1 MSQLSLLEIR
11 DDKNFCFNDHVWWYG
26 QKIKKLNVENNTAN
40 ADDKKKISNKK
51 AKIMV
56 KLNKINEIT
65 KTYQQNIDEFIK
77 KGKVTK

>member
-51 AKIMV
+51 AKIMA
-56 KLNKINEIT
+56 KLNKISEIT
-65 KTYQQNIDEFIK
+65 KTYQQNIDEFAK
-77 KGKVTK
+77 KGKVVK